1 MGLLDPAK
9 PEVMEEFKKG
19 ISTDYDEVDMQAL
32 RKRYDHS
39 KMEVIKLAEHAVPAE
54 DMVIQGRLRND
65 PYRMSYFEDFAT
77 VRPHIDK
84 RLAKKHTPVDTS
96 ARFMTPDEFGDDFLE
111 FVRELDEKNG
121 SSRDIVPMDQAYAL
135 YQEMRSR
142 KLNKAS
148 GKALT
153 KEELIAAMDRVIGA
167 ADFPSTSEGNDLERK
182 GRSGQGKEG
191 EGNEIELGSPASIDD
206 LGAYKYLMERNPM
219 TGFDGGINQTAL
231 VPGLPK
237 EIPGV
242 TGMYQQSEDSDSA
255 SLDPEGFYTE
265 MMRKTGMSTKEI
277 HNFFAQNSRVLVQ
290 RFVSNQTRLGK
301 IRSCYAL
308 AIAGDKKGRLGIG
321 EAKSV
326 EPQTAWRKARLLA
339 MQNLKP
345 VRRYENR
352 TIYGNVSAKVGAT
365 TVNLFSRPPG
375 T

>member
-1 MGLLDPAK
+1 
-9 PEVMEEFKKG
+9 
-19 ISTDYDEVDMQAL
+19 
-32 RKRYDHS
+32 
-39 KMEVIKLAEHAVPAE
+39 
-54 DMVIQGRLRND
+54 
-65 PYRMSYFEDFAT
+65 
-77 VRPHIDK
+77 
-84 RLAKKHTPVDTS
+84 
-96 ARFMTPDEFGDDFLE
+96 MTPDEFGDDFVE
-111 FVRELDEKNG
+111 YVRELDEMNG
-121 SSRDIVPMDQAYAL
+121 ISRDIVPMDKAYAL

-142 KLNKAS
+142 KLSKAS

-153 KEELIAAMDRVIGA
+153 KEELIAAMDRIIGA
-167 ADFPSTSEGNDLERK
+167 GDFPSTSGAERFEKK
-182 GRSGQGKEG
+182 GQSGQGMENKGGQTETG
-191 EGNEIELGSPASIDD
+191 RATGIDD

-242 TGMYQQSEDSDSA
+242 TGMYQQNVDASSA
-255 SLDPEGFYTE
+255 ILDPEGFYTE
-265 MMRKTGMSTKEI
+265 MMRKTGMSTRDI
-277 HNFFAQNSRVLVQ
+277 HKFYTQNSRVLVE

-308 AIAGDKKGRLGIG
+308 AIAGDQNGRLGIG

-326 EPQTAWRKARLLA
+326 EPNTAWRKARLLA

-345 VRRYENR
+345 IRRYEDR

-365 TVNLFSRPPG
+365 TVNLFARPPG